1 MKHGT
6 PFRAA
11 SLMAA
16 ALAAV
21 AQMFAP
27 GTSGFTAAIAGVK
40 YEGRGKGRAR
50 THNNGGTAA
59 AQRAAVKARN
69 VKRHRAHCKGK

>member
-11 SLMAA
+11 TMMAM
-16 ALAAV
+16 ALASI

-27 GTSGFTAAIAGVK
+27 GTSGFTAAIAGMK

-50 THNNGGTAA
+50 YHDGGGTAA
-59 AQRAAVKARN
+59 AKRAAVKARN